1 MNAPEVEAGQLARW
15 AEAVDAA
22 AARLSGSLQP
32 TPLRDGLGL
41 GRLAGGSAPSLKL
54 ENHQPTGS
62 FKVRG
67 AFSKLLSLGSEER
80 ERGVVAA
87 STGNHGAATAFAG
100 RSLGIEVE
108 VVVPETT
115 PTDRAAAIE
124 RFGARVT
131 RHGAEC
137 GESEARARELAA
149 STGAVFVSPYNDP
162 VVMAGQGTI
171 GLELLEA
178 APDLDAVYVSAGGG
192 GLLGGIAAAIASR
205 RPEVEIVGVSPI
217 ASCALHRAV
226 EAGRVIDVPHEPTL
240 SLATAGAMEADSVTL
255 LPCLQLV
262 DRWLLV
268 EEERIAEG
276 MRSLFECE
284 RMVVE
289 GAAGLAA
296 AGWLADVREGRA
308 RERAA
313 IVVCG
318 GNVDQVDLV
327 GVLGGGR

>member
-1 MNAPEVEAGQLARW
+1 MSSPEVESGQLALW
-15 AEAVDAA
+15 AGAVDAA
-22 AARLSGSLQP
+22 AARLRGSLQP
-32 TPLRDGLGL
+32 TPLREGPGL
-41 GRLAGGSAPSLKL
+41 GRLAGSSAPLLKL

-67 AFSKLLSLGSEER
+67 AFSKLLSLGAD
-80 ERGVVAA
+80 ERGRGVIAA

-100 RSLGIEVE
+100 RALGIEVQ

-115 PTDRAAAIE
+115 PPDRVAAIE

-178 APDLDAVYVSAGGG
+178 APDLDAVYVAAGGG
-192 GLLGGIAAAIASR
+192 GLLGGVAAAIASR
-205 RPEVEIVGVSPI
+205 RPGVEIVGVSPT

-226 EAGRVIDVPHEPTL
+226 EAGRVVDVPHQPTL

-255 LPCLQLV
+255 QPCLQLV

-268 EEERIAEG
+268 DEERIADG

-296 AGWLADVREGRA
+296 AGWLDDVRGGMA
-308 RERAA
+308 RDRAA

-318 GNVDQVDLV
+318 GNVDQADLIA
-327 GVLGGGR
+327 VLGGGR

>member
-32 TPLRDGLGL
+32 TPLREGLGL
-41 GRLAGGSAPSLKL
+41 SRLAGGSAPSLKL

-171 GLELLEA
+171 GLELLDA

-296 AGWLADVREGRA
+296 AGWLADAREGRA

-318 GNVDQVDLV
+318 GNVDHADLI